1 MKPFSDNKD
10 ETDHPFKL
18 FRALTNG
25 LRPGPLLRE
34 PQKVMTLIS
43 NCWQTDPTMRP
54 TAKEVSEEL
63 KEIRSQRYYITFI
76 IIQYIKLNN

>member
-10 ETDHPFKL
+10 ESDHPFKL

-34 PQKVMTLIS
+34 PQKVMSLIS
-43 NCWQTDPTMRP
+43 NCWKTDSTMRP
-54 TAKEVSEEL
+54 TAKEISEEL
-63 KEIRSQRYYITFI
+63 KEIRSQRYYFPCAIV
-76 IIQYIKLNN
+76 IKIFQ